1 LGECSD
7 VSEEKNIAKRVVA
20 DIISSPMVVLPFMV
34 GTAAFASLFA
44 LGLKGSAFLGAMLIG
59 VGGVLGSGG
68 MFLTKMI
75 LGRDERVKKIV
86 EESRDKAKQDKL
98 KQLDHFHHRLT
109 MDGDSRTEDSMQD
122 LRSLR
127 QAFGQLDKIAP
138 DLNRAMIDEI
148 RKRSEELF
156 QQCVS
161 SLEKSLQ
168 LWKTADSL
176 ASEKARKPIL
186 EQREKLVSEV
196 IGTVEHMSQT
206 LAAVQGITNKSDGD
220 ARLQQLRGELDQS
233 LEVAKR
239 VEQRVDSLL
248 NEGSLKKLNNFNN
261 TSTE

>member
-1 LGECSD
+1 M
-7 VSEEKNIAKRVVA
+7 SEEKNIAKRVVA

-44 LGLKGSAFLGAMLIG
+44 LGLKGSAFLGAMLVG

-98 KQLDHFHHRLT
+98 KQLDHFQHRLT

-248 NEGSLKKLNNFNN
+248 NKGSLKKLNNFNN

>member
-1 LGECSD
+1 M
-7 VSEEKNIAKRVVA
+7 SEEKNIAKRVVA

-86 EESRDKAKQDKL
+86 EESRDKAKQNKL

>member
-1 LGECSD
+1 M
-7 VSEEKNIAKRVVA
+7 SEEKNIAKRVVA
-20 DIISSPMVVLPFMV
+20 DIISSPMGVLPFMV

-248 NEGSLKKLNNFNN
+248 NEGSLKKLKNFNN

>member
-1 LGECSD
+1 M
-7 VSEEKNIAKRVVA
+7 SEEKNIAKRVIA
-20 DIISSPMVVLPFMV
+20 DVVSSPMVIFPFMV

-44 LGLKGSAFLGAMLIG
+44 LGLKGSAFLGAML
-59 VGGVLGSGG
+59 VGLSGVLGSGG

-86 EESRDKAKQDKL
+86 EESRDKAKKDKL
-98 KQLDHFHHRLT
+98 KRLDHFHHRLT
-109 MDGDSRTEDSMQD
+109 LDGDSRTEDSMQD

-127 QAFGQLDKIAP
+127 QAFSQLDKIAP

-148 RKRSEELF
+148 QKRAEELF
-156 QQCVS
+156 QQCVR

-176 ASEKARKPIL
+176 ASELAQKPIM
-186 EQREKLVSEV
+186 EQREKLVGEV
-196 IGTVEHMSQT
+196 VGTVEHMSCT
-206 LAAVQGITNKSDGD
+206 LAAVQGITKKSDGD
-220 ARLQQLRGELDQS
+220 ARLQTLRGELDQS
-233 LEVAKR
+233 LEVAKK

-248 NEGSLKKLNNFNN
+248 NTNSLNKLNKLNN

>member
-1 LGECSD
+1 M
-7 VSEEKNIAKRVVA
+7 SEEKNIAKRVVA

-186 EQREKLVSEV
+186 DQREKLVSEV

>member
-1 LGECSD
+1 M
-7 VSEEKNIAKRVVA
+7 SEEKNIAKRVVA

-86 EESRDKAKQDKL
+86 EESRDKAKQNKL

-248 NEGSLKKLNNFNN
+248 NQGSLKKLNNFNN

>member
-1 LGECSD
+1 M
-7 VSEEKNIAKRVVA
+7 SEEKNIAKRVIA
-20 DIISSPMVVLPFMV
+20 DVVSSPMVIFPFMV

-44 LGLKGSAFLGAMLIG
+44 LGLKGSAFLGAML
-59 VGGVLGSGG
+59 VGLSGVLGSGG

-86 EESRDKAKQDKL
+86 EESREKAKKDKL
-98 KQLDHFHHRLT
+98 KLLDHFHHRLT
-109 MDGDSRTEDSMQD
+109 LDGDSRTEDSMQD

-127 QAFGQLDKIAP
+127 QAFSQLDKIAP

-148 RKRSEELF
+148 QKRAEELF
-156 QQCVS
+156 QQCVR

-176 ASEKARKPIL
+176 ASELAQKPIM
-186 EQREKLVSEV
+186 EQREKLVGEV
-196 IGTVEHMSQT
+196 IGTVEHMSRT
-206 LAAVQGITNKSDGD
+206 LAAVQGITKKSDGD
-220 ARLQQLRGELDQS
+220 ARLQTLRGELDQS
-233 LEVAKR
+233 LEVAKK

-248 NEGSLKKLNNFNN
+248 NERSLKKLNNFNN

>member
-1 LGECSD
+1 M
-7 VSEEKNIAKRVVA
+7 SEEKNITKRVIA
-20 DIISSPMVVLPFMV
+20 DVVSSPMVIFPFMV
-34 GTAAFASLFA
+34 GTAACASLFA
-44 LGLKGSAFLGAMLIG
+44 LGLKGSAFLGAML
-59 VGGVLGSGG
+59 VGLSGVLGSGG

-86 EESRDKAKQDKL
+86 EESREKAKKDKL
-98 KQLDHFHHRLT
+98 KRLDHFHHRLT
-109 MDGDSRTEDSMQD
+109 LDGDSRTEDSMQD

-127 QAFGQLDKIAP
+127 QAFSQLDKIAP

-148 RKRSEELF
+148 QKRAEELF
-156 QQCVS
+156 QQCVR

-176 ASEKARKPIL
+176 ASELAQKPIM
-186 EQREKLVSEV
+186 EQREKLVGEV
-196 IGTVEHMSQT
+196 IGTVEHMSRT
-206 LAAVQGITNKSDGD
+206 LAAVQGITKKSDGD
-220 ARLQQLRGELDQS
+220 ARLQTLRGELDQS

-248 NEGSLKKLNNFNN
+248 NKRSLKKLNNFNN

>member
-1 LGECSD
+1 M
-7 VSEEKNIAKRVVA
+7 SEEKNIAKRVIA
-20 DIISSPMVVLPFMV
+20 DVVSSPMVIFPFMV

-44 LGLKGSAFLGAMLIG
+44 LGLKGSAFLGAML
-59 VGGVLGSGG
+59 VGLSGVLGSGG

-86 EESRDKAKQDKL
+86 EESREKAKKDKL
-98 KQLDHFHHRLT
+98 KRLDHFHHRLT
-109 MDGDSRTEDSMQD
+109 LDGDSRTEDSMQD

-127 QAFGQLDKIAP
+127 QAFSQLDKIAP

-148 RKRSEELF
+148 QKRAEELF
-156 QQCVS
+156 QQCVR

-176 ASEKARKPIL
+176 ASELAQKPIM
-186 EQREKLVSEV
+186 EQREKLVGEV
-196 IGTVEHMSQT
+196 IGTVEHMSRT
-206 LAAVQGITNKSDGD
+206 LAAVQGITKKSDGD
-220 ARLQQLRGELDQS
+220 ARLQTLRGELDQS

-248 NEGSLKKLNNFNN
+248 NKRSLKKLNNFNN

>member
-1 LGECSD
+1 M
-7 VSEEKNIAKRVVA
+7 SEEKNIAKRVVA

-176 ASEKARKPIL
+176 ASENARKPIL

-248 NEGSLKKLNNFNN
+248 NKGSLKKLNNFNN

>member
-1 LGECSD
+1 M
-7 VSEEKNIAKRVVA
+7 SEEKNIAKRVVA

-44 LGLKGSAFLGAMLIG
+44 LGLKGSAFLGAMLVG

>member
-1 LGECSD
+1 M
-7 VSEEKNIAKRVVA
+7 SEEKNIAKRVVA

-44 LGLKGSAFLGAMLIG
+44 LGLKGSAFLGAMLVG

-86 EESRDKAKQDKL
+86 EESRDKAKKDKL

-248 NEGSLKKLNNFNN
+248 NKGSLKKINNFNN

>member
-1 LGECSD
+1 

-86 EESRDKAKQDKL
+86 EESRDKAKQNKL